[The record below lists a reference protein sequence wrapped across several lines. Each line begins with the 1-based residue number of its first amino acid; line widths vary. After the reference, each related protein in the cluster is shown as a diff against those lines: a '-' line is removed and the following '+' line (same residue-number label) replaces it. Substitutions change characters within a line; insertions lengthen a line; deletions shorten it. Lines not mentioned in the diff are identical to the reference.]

1 MKLIEH
7 NLIRR
12 WSLAQWQKRYIWT
25 ITWCAAVRQWV
36 LFAFSSSSYVTWE
49 GNTNS
54 KGSNHLRLLTYQ
66 KKILQH
72 RWYKISA
79 SIIPCIF
86 ELLLFWELKLFGG
99 IWHTKLSKYYVAR
112 KTTHQFGSTKC
123 QRLLFTKPNLIN
135 NNVNEL
141 EANEGKIQQ
150 EF

>member
-86 ELLLFWELKLFGG
+86 ELPLFRKLKLFGG
-99 IWHTKLSKYYVAR
+99 IWHFDQKKKDTLNSLNIMLLEKPHINLVQQNANVYYSLN
-112 KTTHQFGSTKC
+112 Q
-123 QRLLFTKPNLIN
+123 I
-135 NNVNEL
+135 
-141 EANEGKIQQ
+141 
-150 EF
+150 